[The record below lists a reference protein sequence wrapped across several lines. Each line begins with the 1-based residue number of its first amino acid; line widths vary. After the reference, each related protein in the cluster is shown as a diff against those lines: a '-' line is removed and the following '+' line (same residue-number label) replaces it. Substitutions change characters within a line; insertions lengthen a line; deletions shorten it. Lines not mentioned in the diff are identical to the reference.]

1 MNETK
6 KFSGLVTSFLHKI
19 FFLFFKSWCK
29 MANFW
34 YVQFKIIHSLRS
46 YTNMLISQCL
56 HLQEIKAQGFKSS
69 SSTSFRIYKLSKWI
83 SSAWPFIPMGIFQN
97 QVLNAKGMINVK
109 WQVNNYEL
117 RYKIVSMLYSNR
129 QKSPHF
135 LGSRDPFGNHWIVG
149 YLETPYLLH
158 KLLCSSQSTYI
169 TLKIKL
175 SI

>member
-29 MANFW
+29 MANFLICPI
-34 YVQFKIIHSLRS
+34 QDNTSLRS

-129 QKSPHF
+129 EDLLTFWLQEI
-135 LGSRDPFGNHWIVG
+135 L
-149 YLETPYLLH
+149 LETTELLGTQRLH
-158 KLLCSSQSTYI
+158 TCCTNSCAHHSQP
-169 TLKIKL
+169 TLH
-175 SI
+175 